1 MDEHINDTR
10 QSKKHKATEQKH
22 SKAPAKKDKTK
33 SNRSWIC
40 GGLETPGN
48 TSTPLSLE
56 KKTLHTCAVVSSSEW
71 EIVDVLWWYLC
82 NRWFVRTYVWDATTT
97 VIVSRSLY
105 FLCLFVSTR
114 LDLEI
119 SQEFSRFQFF
129 FEENRIVILFTPKS
143 PNVPLKECLKTEGL
157 YVSMIFECM
166 KRDLLRGLFP

>member
-10 QSKKHKATEQKH
+10 KSKKHKATEQKH
-22 SKAPAKKDKTK
+22 SKAPAKKIRQ
-33 SNRSWIC
+33 N
-40 GGLETPGN
+40 ETDPGYVEVWKLLGN

-71 EIVDVLWWYLC
+71 EIVDVLWWCLC